1 LQWKQQ
7 LWFCYVV
14 QHKSLASLLVAIRGF
29 GFAMLFKQT
38 LGKKKLLIAMEAL
51 VLLCCSTQIL
61 SCIAGCNMRLW
72 ICNVVQHR
80 SSATLLVAAIEAL
93 VLLYCSNRSSAAKV
107 AGDQPVK
114 LLVAVVF
121 K

>member
-1 LQWKQQ
+1 
-7 LWFCYVV
+7 
-14 QHKSLASLLVAIRGF
+14 
-29 GFAMLFKQT
+29 MLFKQT
-38 LGKKKLLIAMEAL
+38 LGKKNLLIAMEAL

-61 SCIAGCNMRLW
+61 SCNAGCNMRLW